1 MIRIFKT
8 NFKNVTPFT
17 KSMTQEIMDKL
28 ITHNPNKILDRAII
42 YNLKIV
48 SLNTTFYTNIFLP
61 KDKYLDTLAV
71 SKLHYLLS
79 YSPVKTI
86 DIIDGN
92 NNVYPHVKQLNRFN
106 NPYCE
111 GAELDW
117 LSISL
122 FMGMNPVRV
131 RML

>member
-1 MIRIFKT
+1 MIRIFTT
-8 NFKNVTPFT
+8 NFKFGTPFSLTMT
-17 KSMTQEIMDKL
+17 KEIMNKI
-28 ITHNPNKILDRAII
+28 ITHKPSKIYDKAII

-48 SLNTTFYTNIFLP
+48 SLNTTFYTNIYLP
-61 KDKYLDTLAV
+61 KDKNVEIVY
-71 SKLHYLLS
+71 KLHNLLS

-86 DIIDGN
+86 DSIDGN

-117 LSISL
+117 LSVSL
-122 FMGMNPVRV
+122 LMGTVSVRV

>member
-8 NFKNVTPFT
+8 NFKNGTPFT

-92 NNVYPHVKQLNRFN
+92 NNVYPHVKQ
-106 NPYCE
+106 
-111 GAELDW
+111 
-117 LSISL
+117 
-122 FMGMNPVRV
+122 
-131 RML
+131 